1 MDLLSCPRFCL
12 CSSQQY
18 MFLELVWST
27 CACTGQLGY
36 RPRYTLKGQD
46 SQRKVW
52 SGMTLSLLGL
62 ALPEEVL
69 AETWS
74 VPMTCVAG
82 IGLGCGGREV
92 KFKGLMQI
100 FLTIALT
107 LSPVL
112 GTNVIRKDL
121 GECMAQSQV
130 PICPKEAL
138 GVWPS
143 PWNPCR
149 QKRLWQGGS
158 AAQAQGSTWLE
169 QVLAEGGDCSGPESL
184 WQRGPCGVRFL
195 VQDPNRLTG
204 AWAGWGDPGH
214 VLFTSFNLPKVPLC
228 HHWFPYCEGVQA
240 GRSSGPGLQQAC
252 QIPSRMGR
260 H

>member
-1 MDLLSCPRFCL
+1 
-12 CSSQQY
+12 
-18 MFLELVWST
+18 
-27 CACTGQLGY
+27 
-36 RPRYTLKGQD
+36 
-46 SQRKVW
+46 
-52 SGMTLSLLGL
+52 MTLSLLGL

-69 AETWS
+69 AETGS

-121 GECMAQSQV
+121 GECMAQSEV

-149 QKRLWQGGS
+149 QKR
-158 AAQAQGSTWLE
+158 
-169 QVLAEGGDCSGPESL
+169 
-184 WQRGPCGVRFL
+184 
-195 VQDPNRLTG
+195 
-204 AWAGWGDPGH
+204 
-214 VLFTSFNLPKVPLC
+214 
-228 HHWFPYCEGVQA
+228 
-240 GRSSGPGLQQAC
+240 
-252 QIPSRMGR
+252 I
-260 H
+260 